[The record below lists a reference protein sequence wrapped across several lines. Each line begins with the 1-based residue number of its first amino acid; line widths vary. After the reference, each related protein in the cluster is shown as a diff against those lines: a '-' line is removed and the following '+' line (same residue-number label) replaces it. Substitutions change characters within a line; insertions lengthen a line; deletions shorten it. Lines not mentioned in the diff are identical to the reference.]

1 MADNTRHAAW
11 HTTYEVHEV
20 VDDTAIDLGL
30 RFRSDDFTEAIE
42 WALEYLQPNDP
53 SDREVSALQIVKDE
67 AGKRE
72 VVWSYSLRQAQAGHQ
87 DMVRLWGFN
96 PTQSWNLPPALK
108 R

>member
-42 WALEYLQPNDP
+42 WALEYLQPKDP

-72 VVWSYSLRQAQAGHQ
+72 VVWSYSLRQAQAGHE

>member
-1 MADNTRHAAW
+1 MADHTRHAAW

-42 WALEYLQPNDP
+42 WALEYLQPKDP
-53 SDREVSALQIVKDE
+53 SDKEVSALQIVKDE

-72 VVWSYSLRQAQAGHQ
+72 VVWSYSLRQAQAGHE